1 MRKTYIIIL
10 SCLCSLMALAQRSLP
25 GYEKINPEIR
35 TLISR
40 IDSLGIES
48 ELLFNRDAKRAIR
61 YRAEPMLYVETDDTI
76 KQEGMK
82 RVVDTN
88 GKEHFVG
95 DGILKPMA
103 KYQADAIRKK
113 WRDNRLAHEAIM
125 KTIKRLAPESET
137 TNHYEVHKNG
147 MDTIDVS
154 MMLSKEKNEYLEYGL
169 SSFSSRSEIYNTLRA
184 FPLFEYNCILNDDA
198 KAYKFIDAE
207 DFMTKAKAI
216 FEKSNVWSWHK
227 AAYEHDRGYKPE
239 TNDLFALRINH
250 LDGDAPY
257 DSRTEATIYKIANR
271 QNIADKILKQ
281 LIDLIWQYTD
291 KHKDISYYEFQPF
304 AKFNESSVSEVIQ
317 FTSASNNK
325 GAVPQHFQIV
335 VYKEPGKDT
344 CYFAFLK
351 TDGDLWLPLDWT
363 TVEHSKHTNK
373 ATAGNIIGKWN
384 CSDQTLRNLGLD
396 YDKMSGKIELK
407 ADSTFTMTA
416 KGRGIGGHNFWPH
429 RTVSVKLNGTYSVK
443 DNSISFNLKRDNI
456 KCHISDEVMDND
468 PKLDPTPAYKY
479 QQEHTTW
486 DYNDRK
492 YETAKDQGNMQEEN
506 LKYDIYKA
514 MPFRSNITF
523 IDSKTVQIGST
534 IYLTR

>member
-1 MRKTYIIIL
+1 MTA
-10 SCLCSLMALAQRSLP
+10 MAQKSFP
-25 GYEKINPEIR
+25 GYDQLNPEIKK
-35 TLISR
+35 LMQR

-82 RVVDTN
+82 RIVDTN

-95 DGILKPMA
+95 DGILKPME
-103 KYQADAIRKK
+103 KKQADAIRKN

-125 KTIKRLAPESET
+125 KTIKYLAPESEM

-227 AAYEHDRGYKPE
+227 AVYEHDRGYKPE

-291 KHKDISYYEFQPF
+291 KHKDVRYYEFQPF
-304 AKFNESSVSEVIQ
+304 AKFKESSVSEIIQ
-317 FTSASNNK
+317 FASASNSK
-325 GAVPQHFQIV
+325 GAVPQNFHIV
-335 VYKEPGKDT
+335 VYKESDKDA
-344 CYFAFLK
+344 CYFAFFK
-351 TDGDLWLPLDWT
+351 TDGDLWLPFDWT

-407 ADSTFTMTA
+407 ADGTFVA
-416 KGRGIGGHNFWPH
+416 SINGKGAAGHLFPH
-429 RTVSVKLNGTYSVK
+429 RSVVVKLHGQYKVK
-443 DNSISFNLKRDNI
+443 GDVISLNLKRKNISCDIEGPDN
-456 KCHISDEVMDND
+456 
-468 PKLDPTPAYKY
+468 PKLDPDYFEKV
-479 QQEHTTW
+479 ERTTW
-486 DYNDRK
+486 DRADRE
-492 YETAKDQGNMQEEN
+492 YEVERGRISMQEEFM
-506 LKYDIYKA
+506 KDDILRNWSVNA
-514 MPFRSNITF
+514 TFTF
-523 IDSKTVQIGST
+523 IDLKTVQIGST